1 MKFTPGP
8 WRVHPDFPLCVGR
21 YSNLCIQQCRYGH
34 GADRETNSICNFD
47 GPRPL
52 LKGEYPGNITYEEAK
67 ANALLI
73 AAAPDLLAA
82 CKAVM
87 NNANHIDCDAEKKR
101 YIIGQK
107 EFELIDAALAKAE
120 GVK

>member
-1 MKFTPGP
+1 MSKHTKGP
-8 WRVHPDFPLCVGR
+8 WEARADWIVGFNGTLHIATIPR
-21 YSNLCIQQCRYGH
+21 
-34 GADRETNSICNFD
+34 AFD
-47 GPRPL
+47 GDYS
-52 LKGEYPGNITYEEAK
+52 E

-120 GVK
+120 GVKP